1 MFIGQTGT
9 IAGPFA
15 VISVLDTTAFSVAMR
30 EEQSLVALLQRARP
44 GDFAVVPPVVAEVEY
59 GIERLPAG
67 SRKRQ
72 LLEIQRDRYLEML
85 RLLRWTREAS
95 GTYGTIK
102 ASLEQR
108 RSLIDDFN
116 IAIAAIALAHD
127 ARVVT
132 ANRVHFSRVDG
143 LHHAHWNDA

>member
-1 MFIGQTGT
+1 
-9 IAGPFA
+9 

-59 GIERLPAG
+59 GINRLPAG

-72 LLEIQRDRYLEML
+72 LLEIHRGRYLEML
-85 RLLRWTREAS
+85 RLLPWTREAS

-108 RSLIDDFN
+108 ESLIDDFD
-116 IAIAAIALAHD
+116 IAIDDIALAHR
-127 ARVVT
+127 ARVIT
-132 ANRVHFSRVDG
+132 ANLGRFSRIDG
-143 LHHAHWNDA
+143 LQCFHWDEA